1 MNLKIYDRACK
12 YIDKMLYSRRDDWC
26 EKKLFIRPN
35 LYLQIEVER
44 VQVADISNGTYSG
57 WERGTPIY
65 MKLYVTDKAGNKLNS
80 RIVQY
85 CYEREYKTDLDR
97 LLYHYL

>member
-1 MNLKIYDRACK
+1 MNLKIFDRACK
-12 YIDKMLYSRRDDWC
+12 YIDKMLISRRDNWC
-26 EKKLFIRPN
+26 EKRLYIKPDT
-35 LYLQIEVER
+35 YLQIEIER
-44 VQVADISNGTYSG
+44 VQAEDISNGAYDG

-65 MKLYVTDKAGNKLNS
+65 MKLYVTDKSGKKLNS

-97 LLYHYL
+97 LLDQYL